1 MRSLKVL
8 LSALTFFVATSAFAQ
23 TEAQLPSCLRSLLN
37 PPAPGE
43 APIMLYVDA
52 FGNFFSPQFE
62 GPLPVAPRIAY
73 LPDFALSELCARG
86 FTITA
91 TSVNGLSGFT
101 PKEYLIVMEFRED
114 KSQIHYLAARGAD
127 ADYIVGGNVGRTW
140 RVTGLTFKLPRRAA
154 DLVPVHMFFGRFGSE
169 LPGHLYTAD
178 TDEYDRR
185 MQEIAAGRASYTY
198 ERIAFYAPAATRGF
212 NGEFTCSAA
221 HLTPAYRFYK
231 RASFAT
237 EAARYR
243 FVADPVDVK
252 PLERAGW
259 INEGASFCVIRD

>member
-1 MRSLKVL
+1 M
-8 LSALTFFVATSAFAQ
+8 ATTAYAQ
-23 TEAQLPSCLRSLLN
+23 TEAQLPSCFRSLLN
-37 PPAPGE
+37 PPALGE
-43 APIMLYVDA
+43 APVILFVDA

-73 LPDFALSELCARG
+73 IPDFALSEFCARG

-91 TSVNGLSGFT
+91 VSVDGLIGVV
-101 PKEYLIVMEFRED
+101 PKEYLTVMEFRED

-127 ADYIVGGNVGRTW
+127 ADYIVAGNVGRTW
-140 RVTGLTFKLPRRAA
+140 RVTGLSFKLPRRAA

-178 TDEYDRR
+178 TVEYDRR
-185 MQEIAAGRASYTY
+185 TREIAAGGASYTY
-198 ERIAFYAPAATRGF
+198 ERIAFYAPAATRGL

-221 HLTPAYRFYK
+221 HLRPAYRLYK
-231 RASFAT
+231 RGSFGT

-243 FVADPVDVK
+243 VVGDPVHVQL
-252 PLERAGW
+252 LERAGW